1 MLDGQDELDQHDPQ
15 HESNDPMGHIDMT
28 GIGHDDDGLDDFTE
42 GIGIGG
48 HATNLDGLD
57 KDEIMKMMDQE
68 VDGLMDDDR
77 LNADR
82 LIDSMNRGRK
92 FKK

>member
-1 MLDGQDELDQHDPQ
+1 
-15 HESNDPMGHIDMT
+15 MGHIDMT
-28 GIGHDDDGLDDFTE
+28 GIGHDVNGLDDFTE

-68 VDGLMDDDR
+68 VDGFSDEDDG

-82 LIDSMNRGRK
+82 LIDSMNSRRK
-92 FKK
+92 FSKR

>member
-1 MLDGQDELDQHDPQ
+1 MH

-28 GIGHDDDGLDDFTE
+28 GIGHDIDGMDDFTE

-57 KDEIMKMMDQE
+57 KD
-68 VDGLMDDDR
+68 
-77 LNADR
+77 
-82 LIDSMNRGRK
+82 
-92 FKK
+92 